1 MTDPHRLHAVERA
14 ISTIIE
20 QFERFPDLFHRES
33 DLHSGFCRILQS
45 APLLAEVYLTRD
57 GRHTGLVHRE
67 YPAFFSCDA
76 PAGLGSSGGRFD
88 VAVLAPGF
96 VRGHCLEVVANLEG
110 RAAESW
116 RDRDPQDRPV
126 PLLAAIHLKLLSS
139 FEPLVLGKIEADF
152 YELVRSE
159 NDVQRLYMALFCN
172 HWDLDE
178 QIRRA
183 MPVFEYWT
191 ARHTQVSLVVVQSY
205 YDRVGHVFG
214 GRYFNIWSHTAP
226 LPPLELLP
234 QPSLHGTAWAWR

>member
-110 RAAESW
+110 RAG
-116 RDRDPQDRPV
+116 
-126 PLLAAIHLKLLSS
+126 PLKAGAIAIHRIVQYLYWLPSISS
-139 FEPLVLGKIEADF
+139 CF
-152 YELVRSE
+152 
-159 NDVQRLYMALFCN
+159 
-172 HWDLDE
+172 
-178 QIRRA
+178 
-183 MPVFEYWT
+183 
-191 ARHTQVSLVVVQSY
+191 
-205 YDRVGHVFG
+205 
-214 GRYFNIWSHTAP
+214 
-226 LPPLELLP
+226 PPLS
-234 QPSLHGTAWAWR
+234 PSYLEE